1 MTSNGAAQHGSDDH
15 ARSGGQA
22 ADALLVAIP
31 DTSDD
36 GLYGQDPSC
45 S

>member
-1 MTSNGAAQHGSDDH
+1 MTSNGAAQHGTDDH

-22 ADALLVAIP
+22 ADALLVAILE
-31 DTSDD
+31 TSDD
-36 GLYGQDPSC
+36 ALYGQGPSG